1 MVKQKSKEE
10 IEAEKT
16 KASIEKVTRKKFS
29 DFLKSFWKSVGFG
42 KKRD

>member
-1 MVKQKSKEE
+1 MEKQKSKEE

-16 KASIEKVTRKKFS
+16 KGSIEKVTRKKFV
-29 DFLKSFWKSVGFG
+29 DFIKNYWKSVNFG